1 LRSALVAEWLLSRFT
16 SSKRAASVVGDLVE
30 LKLQKGSVWFWLSIA
45 RVLVSLSWRRV
56 AALIAAFY
64 VGAWAYRPFEMAI
77 IGINTRHRPPSEMW
91 VDFFLALSAL
101 GALLLMAF
109 TYAAIRYGLRDR
121 VTQLAMIWAGLVA
134 ATIVCWWQPAVLV
147 VCIGLSVCMAVHSSV
162 RIEDRKATLVLIVT
176 VVAGFASYLLALYVA
191 SRYQHF
197 VFPRPMGSKEV
208 QEHPSIV
215 WVAFCVLLMAAWNTT
230 TACSRMHDWI
240 SRNRLG
246 DLADSGR

>member
-1 LRSALVAEWLLSRFT
+1 MRSALVAEWLLSRFT

-30 LKLQKGSVWFWLSIA
+30 LKPQKGAVWFWLSIA

-64 VGAWAYRPFEMAI
+64 VGAWAYRSFEGAI
-77 IGINTRHRPPSEMW
+77 IGINTRHRPPEMW
-91 VDFFLALSAL
+91 VNFFLALSAL
-101 GALLLMAF
+101 GALLLMTF

-134 ATIVCWWQPAVLV
+134 ATIVCWWQPVVLV
-147 VCIGLSVCMAVHSSV
+147 ACIGLSVCMAVHSSV
-162 RIEDRKATLVLIVT
+162 RTEDRKATLVLIVT
-176 VVAGFASYLLALYVA
+176 VVAGFASYLLALYVG

-197 VFPRPMGSKEV
+197 VIPGPAGSKEIDD
-208 QEHPSIV
+208 HPSV
-215 WVAFCVLLMAAWNTT
+215 LRVFFCVLLMAAWNTT